1 MAGQIV
7 FYGEFLIFKGHNTPT
22 DVIFHV
28 SNMRIRLEFPETVLF
43 TFPIRARVTDMNY
56 AQHVGNDRFLVFAQE
71 ARSAWFAH
79 LGYQDSDIEGCNA
92 ILADAAVQFMAEA
105 FAGDELK
112 VEIGLGGWHKYGL
125 DILYRVVRGSEVVAL
140 MKTATLLRDN
150 QSQKLVAPPEKLLQ
164 KVKST

>member
-7 FYGEFLIFKGHNTPT
+7 FYGEFLIFKGHNTRT
-22 DVIFHV
+22 NVIFHV

-43 TFPIRARVTDMNY
+43 SFPIKARISDMNY
-56 AQHVGNDRFLVFAQE
+56 AQHVANDRFLVFAQE

-79 LGYQDSDIEGCNA
+79 LGYQDVDIEGCTA
-92 ILADAAVQFMAEA
+92 ILADSAVQFMAEA
-105 FAGDELK
+105 FGGDDLV

-125 DILYRVVRGSEVVAL
+125 DILYRVRRDDDVVAL

-150 QSQKLVAPPEKLLQ
+150 QSQKLIAPPEKLLQ
-164 KVKST
+164 KVKSA